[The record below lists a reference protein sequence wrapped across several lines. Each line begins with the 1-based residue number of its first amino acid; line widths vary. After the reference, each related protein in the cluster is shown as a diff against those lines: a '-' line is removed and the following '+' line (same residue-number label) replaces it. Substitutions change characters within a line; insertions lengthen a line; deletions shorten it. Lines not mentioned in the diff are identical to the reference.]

1 MPYAPLSLLVALLL
15 QSTLIFVTALLKTA
29 TGLQPESLIYP
40 TCCLILIA
48 SVWFI
53 ASWVWIT
60 RQLFH
65 PYVIFLVSAILF
77 NAGQALLEVFH
88 ANRLGILRGSFSGAT
103 IADTLLFVLL
113 SLAAFHFG
121 ALLCLT
127 ASNVLTTSKQR
138 LARRSRPSRLVRTT
152 QRPVMPSFRSQ
163 SDAIDAPLDTAPG
176 AIGVGWGLTAFAFL
190 PFVYV
195 FIKSLQVV
203 LSRGYQGLF
212 QGEQE
217 TSVAAA
223 PDVVGGFIVPAAI
236 FLLAGSADKQSS
248 IRRPWIRNV
257 AIGLMVLYIMSR
269 FFLGERRKVATA
281 VAGILWL
288 WHARVAKL
296 PTLLLLGLSLAL
308 AILFPLVASTR
319 NSAAQQ
325 GFDAIQAQ
333 LYGVNNPIFATLSEM
348 GGTMMTVAAT
358 MELVPSARPFQMGA
372 DYGYALLTLF
382 PNLFWKVH
390 PTIERGLAG
399 NWLTWAIDPEF
410 AARGGGYGYSF
421 IAEAYLNFGW
431 VGGPGMLGL
440 IGFAYTALTLW
451 SVNSRSAARMALIG
465 TFTCYFPFFARS
477 EAALHVRAL
486 VWYTVFP
493 YWGAV
498 YLSKRLMQQK
508 NRLQQ
513 RLNTKLR
520 SCK

>member
-1 MPYAPLSLLVALLL
+1 
-15 QSTLIFVTALLKTA
+15 
-29 TGLQPESLIYP
+29 
-40 TCCLILIA
+40 
-48 SVWFI
+48 
-53 ASWVWIT
+53 
-60 RQLFH
+60 
-65 PYVIFLVSAILF
+65 
-77 NAGQALLEVFH
+77 
-88 ANRLGILRGSFSGAT
+88 
-103 IADTLLFVLL
+103 
-113 SLAAFHFG
+113 
-121 ALLCLT
+121 
-127 ASNVLTTSKQR
+127 
-138 LARRSRPSRLVRTT
+138 
-152 QRPVMPSFRSQ
+152 
-163 SDAIDAPLDTAPG
+163 
-176 AIGVGWGLTAFAFL
+176 
-190 PFVYV
+190 
-195 FIKSLQVV
+195 
-203 LSRGYQGLF
+203 
-212 QGEQE
+212 
-217 TSVAAA
+217 
-223 PDVVGGFIVPAAI
+223 
-236 FLLAGSADKQSS
+236 
-248 IRRPWIRNV
+248 
-257 AIGLMVLYIMSR
+257 
-269 FFLGERRKVATA
+269 
-281 VAGILWL
+281 
-288 WHARVAKL
+288 VAKL